1 MIFHP
6 HVRNKGFTLLESVV
20 VVGVTA
26 LALGAL
32 ANLFFI
38 FNSMYGYERMF
49 LAVAGSSGGAMN
61 ALEAAVLPTEA
72 VLASHDFSGTVHS
85 SATTTLVL
93 MLPAV
98 DSSGDIITGAKDYI
112 AFHIASSTLYR
123 TILADA
129 QSVRISGT
137 KQLSATLSSLSFT
150 YDDSDFTRV
159 KSVTVDIETQAS
171 FKGSVVQSRLHER
184 LYLRNKQSAP

>member
-1 MIFHP
+1 MTFSP
-6 HVRNKGFTLLESVV
+6 HARSKGFTLLESVV

-26 LALGAL
+26 LTLGAL

-38 FNSMYGYERMF
+38 FNSIYGYERMF
-49 LAVAGSSGGAMN
+49 LTVAGSSGEAMN
-61 ALEAAVLPTEA
+61 ALEAAVLPAEE
-72 VLASHDFSGTVHS
+72 VLSSHDFSGTIYS

-112 AFHIASSTLYR
+112 AFHTAPGTLYR

-129 QSVRISGT
+129 GSIRTSGT
-137 KQLSATLSSLSFT
+137 KRLSATLSSLSFT
-150 YDDSDFTRV
+150 YDDSDFLRA
-159 KSVTVDIETQAS
+159 KSVIVDIETQAA
-171 FKGSVVQSRLHER
+171 FKERVVQSQLRER
-184 LYLRNKQSAP
+184 LYLRNKQPSP